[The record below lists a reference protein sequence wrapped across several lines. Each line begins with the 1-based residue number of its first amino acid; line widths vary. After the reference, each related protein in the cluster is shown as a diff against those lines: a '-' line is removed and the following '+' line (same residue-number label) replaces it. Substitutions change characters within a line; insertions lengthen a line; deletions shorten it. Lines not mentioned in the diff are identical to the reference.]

1 LQSGWRLYSSR
12 RPRDPWFAARV
23 EGGTRHSLAA
33 MIAPVDTGIRTLAL
47 QLRLDLGLL
56 FQEIKWALGEER
68 INRVT
73 PTYDQFRIWSRERDG
88 LNLFWEFAN
97 LQLGTTAIIFN
108 PSSADLNSYQESTD
122 ECHKSL
128 TSFPLA
134 LNHFRRA
141 LRAKRRRLTGKK
153 NLIQAM
159 RAVEGDLNDEQHANR
174 VAVITVITPVGRNV
188 K

>member
-1 LQSGWRLYSSR
+1 
-12 RPRDPWFAARV
+12 
-23 EGGTRHSLAA
+23 

-56 FQEIKWALGEER
+56 FQETKWALGEER
-68 INRVT
+68 INHVT

-153 NLIQAM
+153 KFNS
-159 RAVEGDLNDEQHANR
+159 GDACR
-174 VAVITVITPVGRNV
+174 RGRL